1 MVELTLR
8 VFLLTMMGVTA
19 LSISSTAAAVVWLAL
34 RAGVRSVRRDT
45 QEKTPG
51 ERRMTEAA
59 TLSGLIAAICSATI
73 AMLAVTIYLLSFTP
87 I

>member
-1 MVELTLR
+1 MVEPALKVL
-8 VFLLTMMGVTA
+8 LLTMLGVSA
-19 LSISSTAAAVVWLAL
+19 VCISSTAAAVVWLAV
-34 RAGVRSVRRDT
+34 RACVRTMRRDT

-59 TLSGLIAAICSATI
+59 TLSALMAAISTATV
-73 AMLAVTIYLLSFTP
+73 AMLAVSLYLLSFTL